1 MALSATLRHPLTAQL
16 GRFAIAGLVTLVLGA
31 VVVLLL
37 SGPAGL
43 AIQLAIPLSYPV
55 IAVVH
60 FSLQRRFVFAGDG
73 TYALGGGAQLRRYLL
88 VAVVGH
94 YGCVAGGTAFLDHV
108 AGLGD
113 QVAYLVMVCTM
124 PIVMF
129 VVMRLRVF
137 H

>member
-16 GRFAIAGLVTLVLGA
+16 ARYGIAGAITLVLGA
-31 VVVLLL
+31 IVVLLL
-37 SGPAGL
+37 SGPGGL

-60 FSLQRRFVFAGDG
+60 FSLQRHFVFVGG
-73 TYALGGGAQLRRYLL
+73 EYALAGGAQLGRYLL

-94 YGCVAGGTAFLDHV
+94 YGCVAGGTAFLHDV

-113 QVAYLVMVCTM
+113 QLAYLIMVSTM